1 MIGLKI
7 TDLPSNSTISET
19 DQFVLARG
27 RTTRRVSGGTFLVGI
42 EQVERYIVSFNELLN
57 DTIHVKDSPT
67 INLFYDSSSRT
78 LSGEFAGSSLLSPQ
92 KPLLYTQSITAVDAF
107 HNRVVALS
115 SYLDLTICL
124 PNNVAPGI
132 TVSFLRAGSGEVT
145 FTTGVSAELRTSPD
159 PTYINI
165 ADQYSF
171 VTAYHMQDGQWFLN
185 GSTASLSG
193 GYLLLDGVQT
203 PIQVQYI
210 TSMNGNRN
218 NHITTF
224 AGYNLTTIN

>member
-1 MIGLKI
+1 MIGIKI
-7 TDLPSNSTISET
+7 TDLPSNSTIKET

-42 EQVERYIVSFNELLN
+42 EQVERYIVSFNELLT

-67 INLFYDSSSRT
+67 INLFYDSTSRT

-124 PNNVAPGI
+124 PNVAPGI
-132 TVSFLRAGSGEVT
+132 TISFLRAGSGEVT
-145 FTTGVSAELRTSPD
+145 FTAGVSAELRTSPD

-193 GYLLLDGVQT
+193 GYLLLDGIQT
-203 PIQVQYI
+203 PIQVTHI
-210 TSMNGNRN
+210 TSMNGN